1 MLEASQN
8 KTYRILLTENQGKGF
23 SELTV
28 QEILKQILPQ
38 LAQIHASGQAHGS
51 ISLDTITQVNNTAQ
65 LAPSYTPLLANSA
78 VMIKD
83 ISDLG
88 RVLAE
93 LLSGQMGIQANLED
107 YCMVSDQTLDLVNA
121 MMRNSITGQYRNA
134 NDVLLQLY
142 PHSVPTQ
149 YPQTIVPT
157 PIYTPNPTSLQYGQ
171 PTQIQQSVT
180 PVIKRKPHTI
190 LTIIFGFIFG
200 LGAIA
205 IYLFIEDY
213 LSKKPLP
220 FISPSPVATTNN
232 SPSVSPTPTQP
243 QPVPIPPT
251 VNQVQPSP
259 IITPLPTTPSA
270 ITEEEARQVV
280 SNWLN
285 SKAKIFASPYDRNL
299 AAKLSTGELYNDITK
314 PNGSMD
320 WLVKNNAYYTF
331 SNQSVISK
339 GGFTTSNDDA
349 TIDVQITESKTLYVG
364 GQIDASQT
372 VSSTATGRYFLKREN
387 GTWKIR
393 DFKLN

>member
-1 MLEASQN
+1 MLEDSQN

-78 VMIKD
+78 VIIKD

-142 PHSVPTQ
+142 PHLVPTQ

-213 LSKKPLP
+213 LSKKSLP

-232 SPSVSPTPTQP
+232 SPPVIPTPTQP

-259 IITPLPTTPSA
+259 IITPLPTPSA
-270 ITEEEARQVV
+270 ITDIKVLDVDTAKKAIQSLYVLL
-280 SNWLN
+280 SNRAWAD
-285 SKAKIFASPYDRNL
+285 SKNL
-299 AAKLSTGELYNDITK
+299 IAPELYPQFEPDFFKQFKKVSVENLNIDIKTDTLISFVGTNTYFYPDGTTQTEERSYMVKLVNNK
-314 PNGSMD
+314 PLISSSS
-320 WLVKNNAYYTF
+320 LVR
-331 SNQSVISK
+331 VIK
-339 GGFTTSNDDA
+339 G
-349 TIDVQITESKTLYVG
+349 
-364 GQIDASQT
+364 
-372 VSSTATGRYFLKREN
+372 R
-387 GTWKIR
+387 
-393 DFKLN
+393 